1 MKRQLI
7 TFTALLTLA
16 AGFAQFQEMM
26 SPTVFQ
32 FLEERSMNSGLLTNQ
47 GADATESLKSR
58 FAPTRIINGIEMA
71 DVFIDYESTQV
82 IPALKANG
90 VRVNCVFDDFLT
102 AQVPVNRLDAISKIK
117 GVINME
123 ISGVAELC
131 SDSTLVATQAGM
143 VLNVPSLG

>member
-16 AGFAQFQEMM
+16 VGFAQLQGMM

-47 GADATESLKSR
+47 GADATELLKSR

-82 IPALKANG
+82 IPALKAHG
-90 VRVNCVFDDFLT
+90 LLVNCVFDDFLT
-102 AQVPVNRLDAISKIK
+102 AQAPVDQLKAICKVS
-117 GVINME
+117 E
-123 ISGVAELC
+123 
-131 SDSTLVATQAGM
+131 
-143 VLNVPSLG
+143 SL